1 MTVFRIN
8 KNRDYTI
15 SIFWDIN
22 SLTSEVKLEFVTE
35 QGANILEMPKKVQ
48 KQVLHIT
55 ITSKTAEQ
63 MKNEY
68 NFSPSQMLQ
77 YNELSNNKY
86 SSLWNSIVYSIDSS
100 EYLSWRQESDYQS
113 NIRIEST
120 SSTIGDIECLLTSI

>member
-1 MTVFRIN
+1 
-8 KNRDYTI
+8 
-15 SIFWDIN
+15 
-22 SLTSEVKLEFVTE
+22 
-35 QGANILEMPKKVQ
+35 
-48 KQVLHIT
+48 
-55 ITSKTAEQ
+55 

-86 SSLWNSIVYSIDSS
+86 SSLWNSIVYSIDFS

-120 SSTIGDIECLLTSI
+120 SSTIGDIECLLTSIYVIKLYK

>member
-1 MTVFRIN
+1 
-8 KNRDYTI
+8 
-15 SIFWDIN
+15 
-22 SLTSEVKLEFVTE
+22 
-35 QGANILEMPKKVQ
+35 MPKKVQ
-48 KQVLHIT
+48 KQVLLIT

-68 NFSPSQMLQ
+68 RFSSSQMLQ

-86 SSLWNSIVYSIDSS
+86 SSLWNSIVYSIDFS

-120 SSTIGDIECLLTSI
+120 SSTIGDIECLLTSIYVIKLYK